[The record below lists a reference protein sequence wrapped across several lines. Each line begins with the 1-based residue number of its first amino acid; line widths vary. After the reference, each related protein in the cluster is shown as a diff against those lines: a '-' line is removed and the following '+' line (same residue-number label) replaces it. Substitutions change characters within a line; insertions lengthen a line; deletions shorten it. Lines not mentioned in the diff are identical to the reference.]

1 LGHIWWLNFNY
12 GGKDNPISGIF
23 RSQEL
28 FMSKANLLMELYSNL
43 GTTGAVTFSSK
54 FLVNRFLSY
63 TDFSQAL
70 VIVEFGGGDGSITQG
85 IIDRMSPDANL
96 YVFEI
101 NKAFCETMKIQFP
114 QANVHIINDSA
125 ENFLQYLRGQKAD
138 LILTSL
144 PFTLIP
150 KEVTDQILR
159 ESQHGLSTG
168 GQFLQLCYNYRLKNL
183 FQKYFPQVNA
193 NFILRNLPPA
203 WVMICS

>member
-1 LGHIWWLNFNY
+1 
-12 GGKDNPISGIF
+12 
-23 RSQEL
+23 
-28 FMSKANLLMELYSNL
+28 MELYSNL

-85 IIDRMSPDANL
+85 IINRMSPDANL

-138 LILTSL
+138 
-144 PFTLIP
+144 
-150 KEVTDQILR
+150 
-159 ESQHGLSTG
+159 
-168 GQFLQLCYNYRLKNL
+168 
-183 FQKYFPQVNA
+183 
-193 NFILRNLPPA
+193 
-203 WVMICS
+203 

>member
-1 LGHIWWLNFNY
+1 
-12 GGKDNPISGIF
+12 
-23 RSQEL
+23 
-28 FMSKANLLMELYSNL
+28 MSKANLLMELYSNL

-54 FLVNRFLSY
+54 FLVNRFLSF
-63 TDFSQAL
+63 TDFSNAL

-85 IIDRMSPDANL
+85 IIDRMRPDANL

-101 NKAFCETMKIQFP
+101 NKAFCDTMRVQFP

-125 ENFLQYLRGQKAD
+125 ENFLRYLKGNKAD

-159 ESQHGLSTG
+159 ESQHGLSEQ
-168 GQFLQLCYNYRLKNL
+168 GQFLQLCYNYRLKQL
-183 FQKYFPQVNA
+183 FLKYFPRVNA
-193 NFILRNLPPA
+193 NFILRNIPPA